1 MKNPKRLTREQKII
15 LSANGLV
22 ADNYLFVRETDFY
35 LIVMHKVTGKQR
47 RVDKYAGGLM
57 K

>member
-1 MKNPKRLTREQKII
+1 MKQPKKLTREQKII

-22 ADNYLFVRETDFY
+22 ADNYMFVRETDFY
-35 LIVMHKVTGKQR
+35 LIVMHKVTEKQR
-47 RVDKYAGGLM
+47 RVDKYAGGLL